1 MTSVLQAF
9 QQKIWRY
16 FRWPVFAPLV
26 ECCLC
31 HCVPLLSWLSCTTPS
46 LQTWHALIPPPPPSS
61 PINPRQYPCI
71 LAGSLVYLFLS
82 LLHTFTDTWTHWFA
96 VWMGPSRYPVVW
108 PWSVPDGDGWGKEWM
123 EWGVSML
130 DRKHVKWENWKKFKA
145 PIMCLSG
152 KLQTS
157 DDPFWLLISQQKMN
171 RHWVIAL
178 FPIWQYNIKATAP
191 PLTPIHC

>member
-1 MTSVLQAF
+1 MAS
-9 QQKIWRY
+9 
-16 FRWPVFAPLV
+16 
-26 ECCLC
+26 LC
-31 HCVPLLSWLSCTTPS
+31 TLGWMLLVPLCPAAQLTLMHYS
-46 LQTWHALIPPPPPSS
+46 LTADLTRAHTFPPPPSS